1 MPELLLKNEVY
12 EVAGAAM
19 EVYYTLGAGFLE
31 PIYQEAL
38 AIEFSRRGI
47 PFEREKGLD
56 IFYKGVKLDKTY
68 TPDFVCFNQIVVELK
83 ALSRLSNIEV
93 A

>member
-1 MPELLLKNEVY
+1 
-12 EVAGAAM
+12 M

-56 IFYKGVKLDKTY
+56 IFT
-68 TPDFVCFNQIVVELK
+68 K
-83 ALSRLSNIEV
+83 ALN
-93 A
+93 